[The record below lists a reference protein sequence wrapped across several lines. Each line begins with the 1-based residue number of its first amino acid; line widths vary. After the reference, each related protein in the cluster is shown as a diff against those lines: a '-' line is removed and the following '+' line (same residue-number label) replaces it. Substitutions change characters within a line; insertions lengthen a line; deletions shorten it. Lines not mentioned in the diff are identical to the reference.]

1 MNCITESTFSD
12 AFTPKNLSNI
22 MIFFATLESTSNFRA
37 EEQAVH
43 SGKKHRSRKE
53 DKFCN
58 YSH

>member
-1 MNCITESTFSD
+1 MNCVTESTFSD

-43 SGKKHRSRKE
+43 SGKCGETSEQEGR
-53 DKFCN
+53 
-58 YSH
+58 